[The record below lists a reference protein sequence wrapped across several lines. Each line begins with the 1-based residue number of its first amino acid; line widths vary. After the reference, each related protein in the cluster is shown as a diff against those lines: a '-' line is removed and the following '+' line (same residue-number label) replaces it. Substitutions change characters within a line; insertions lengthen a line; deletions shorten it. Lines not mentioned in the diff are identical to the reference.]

1 MRTQTA
7 LALAGVHRP
16 VETGSAELN
25 WLATDD
31 KRTAASITDQAFFYE
46 ARLSA
51 AQAVADPQIRVQLLR
66 NALADTPARDE
77 ARIPLFQAA
86 AGLRSDEFARGVIE
100 PLLLRQFLNRAPPA
114 VPRGEEAI
122 TSSDDESDSDAGT
135 ASTQAQSPFKLPASQ
150 QAQVARSL
158 GELMA
163 RLNRLDE
170 ALRYLAI
177 ARKLETAPDR
187 RKEISGTITDTSARL
202 RRQQLNAARQ
212 PILHEAL
219 EQDRLVRP
227 RLLALSVPPAAVKK
241 GTKP

>member
-1 MRTQTA
+1 M
-7 LALAGVHRP
+7 
-16 VETGSAELN
+16 
-25 WLATDD
+25 
-31 KRTAASITDQAFFYE
+31 
-46 ARLSA
+46 
-51 AQAVADPQIRVQLLR
+51 
-66 NALADTPARDE
+66 
-77 ARIPLFQAA
+77 
-86 AGLRSDEFARGVIE
+86 RSDEFARGVIE